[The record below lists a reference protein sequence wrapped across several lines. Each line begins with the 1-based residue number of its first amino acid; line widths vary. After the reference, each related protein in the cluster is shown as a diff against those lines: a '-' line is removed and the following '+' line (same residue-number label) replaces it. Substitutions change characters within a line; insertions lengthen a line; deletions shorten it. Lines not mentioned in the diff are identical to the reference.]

1 MPAGHDLLALRDDA
15 SGDLIARRVVNARSF
30 WARFRGLMGRP
41 ALAPDGG
48 LFLAGTSSVHML
60 FMRFPI
66 DCLFVGREQD
76 DGSRRV
82 VAVRSDLLPWRGVVW
97 WVRGADG
104 VIELPA
110 GTLER
115 AGVEIGSRVRLAAAD
130 TWTVPQT
137 DGP

>member
-1 MPAGHDLLALRDDA
+1 MPAGHDLLALRDEA
-15 SGDLIARRVVNARSF
+15 SGELIAARVAKARSF

-41 ALAPDGG
+41 ALAPEEG

-104 VIELPA
+104 VVELPA
-110 GTLER
+110 GTLQR
-115 AGVEIGSRVRLAAAD
+115 AGIQVGGRVRLEPAD
-130 TWTVPQT
+130 TWSLPEA
-137 DGP
+137 DES

>member
-1 MPAGHDLLALRDDA
+1 MPAGHDLLALRDVA
-15 SGDLIARRVVNARSF
+15 SGDLIARRVANARSF

-41 ALAPDGG
+41 ALAPDEG
-48 LFLAGTSSVHML
+48 LFLTGTSSVHMM
-60 FMRFPI
+60 FMRFPV

-82 VAVRSDLLPWRGVVW
+82 VAVRHGLPPWRGVVW

-110 GTLER
+110 GTLHR
-115 AGVEIGSRVRLAAAD
+115 TGVEVGSRVRLEVEH

-137 DGP
+137 DEP